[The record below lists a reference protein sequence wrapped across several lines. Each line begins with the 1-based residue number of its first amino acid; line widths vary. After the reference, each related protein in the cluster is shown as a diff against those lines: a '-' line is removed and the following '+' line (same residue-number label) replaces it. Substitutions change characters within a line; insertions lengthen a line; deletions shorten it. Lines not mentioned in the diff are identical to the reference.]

1 MEPTDLNRRAWDEVH
16 RRRTTAM
23 RGRLGL
29 PQVVRA
35 ALGELTGRRVLHLQ
49 CATGESTVEL
59 AALVVFSAFSSPAH
73 RGHGT
78 HPVSRSLQIQ
88 R

>member
-1 MEPTDLNRRAWDEVH
+1 VPFVI
-16 RRRTTAM
+16 
-23 RGRLGL
+23 RLL
-29 PQVVRA
+29 IPLV
-35 ALGELTGRRVLHLQ
+35 
-49 CATGESTVEL
+49 L